1 MTIKELQTIIK
12 DIENSPLMSLELEM
26 VDFKL
31 KLSKNKVEYIEKTET
46 INKPSNNESNTNTN
60 KKETASETNTK
71 ETIKSPLV
79 GTFYR
84 SSTNNGTPYV
94 EVGQKVKKG
103 DVICIIE
110 AMKIMNEITC
120 PYDGVVKEF
129 LVSNTDAVGFD
140 QALMVIANES

>member
-60 KKETASETNTK
+60 KKETESEINTK

>member
-46 INKPSNNESNTNTN
+46 INKPSNIETTTN
-60 KKETASETNTK
+60 KKETASEINTK

-140 QALMVIANES
+140 QA

>member
-60 KKETASETNTK
+60 KKETASEINTK

-129 LVSNTDAVGFD
+129 LVSNADAVGFD

>member
-46 INKPSNNESNTNTN
+46 INKPSNNESNTNSN
-60 KKETASETNTK
+60 KKEIASEINTK

>member
-60 KKETASETNTK
+60 KKETASEINTK

-84 SSTNNGTPYV
+84 SSINNGTPYV

-129 LVSNTDAVGFD
+129 LVSNADAVGFD

>member
-60 KKETASETNTK
+60 KKETASEINTK

>member
-60 KKETASETNTK
+60 TKETASETNTK